1 MMRLLL
7 PLGLLGLLSI
17 LALILI
23 YIIRPNYQVK
33 HVSSTYVWK
42 LSLKRKKKKL
52 PTSKIRNILIFL
64 CQLLILTA
72 ITLILTNPSLVYSNT
87 VGSDV
92 DVIAII
98 DSSASMYAKSNDF
111 TRFQRALGDVRELT
125 GSVLDGGGR
134 LSVIIAD
141 DEPEFL
147 SRRTTA
153 AGKALLLLDLQELEE
168 KENGCSYGSCNLDGA
183 MKLCDEIL
191 AENPSAKIYFYTDT
205 EYEKTPEHV
214 SVMNVCG
221 TDEWNA
227 AILDAQTTLKE
238 GYYELAFDVAVYGM
252 NSQVNVTVAIHGANA
267 LDANDADDENGGIE
281 ITEPLYCADGQ
292 PVRVIFSN
300 EGGIDEENVVYHD
313 LTEGNERFYSYQW
326 IHISISAKD
335 SFTVDNDFYLYG
347 GQKEVVKVAYESSD
361 PNPFFTS
368 TLDRLRTS
376 RMMIDRWDIQV
387 TEIKKGEPYILEGYD
402 FYFFEHKMPEA
413 LPTDGVVVLIDPDPT
428 LGRIP
433 EGAGFRVDNMESFRG
448 NMMALVRGENYDHP
462 IVNYFDPTNI
472 EVSQIEI
479 LKDCDPAYDVILTCD
494 GNPTLIARND
504 GANKLAVL
512 AFSVHYSNISM
523 KLGIWYTMIYNMF
536 EYFNPSTLSG
546 NTFEVGESVTINGR
560 GPSVTVSSQ
569 QEPMTDFPA
578 KLALDL
584 PGVYRIGQTSYFA
597 GKNLPDINI
606 FVKVPALESNILR
619 KAESMGDYESP
630 LVGSDV
636 YDDLPLVCIAAALVA
651 LTLLEWWLQS
661 RENR

>member
-1 MMRLLL
+1 MMQLLL

-23 YIIRPNYQVK
+23 YVIRPNYQVK
-33 HVSSTYVWK
+33 HISSTYVWK
-42 LSLKRKKKKL
+42 LSLKRKRKRL

-64 CQLLILTA
+64 CQILILTA
-72 ITLILTNPSLVYSNT
+72 IALILADPSLVYSNT

-98 DSSASMYAKSNDF
+98 DSSASMYTESNGF
-111 TRFQRALGDVRELT
+111 TRFQRALEDVRELT
-125 GSVLDGGGR
+125 GSVLDSGGR

-147 SRRTTA
+147 SRRTVA
-153 AGKALLLLDLQELEE
+153 AGKALVLLDLQELEE
-168 KENGCSYGSCNLDGA
+168 KENGCSYGSCDLDGA

-191 AENPSAKIYFYTDT
+191 AENPSAQIYFYTDT

-227 AILDAQTTLKE
+227 AILDAQTALKE
-238 GYYELAFDVAVYGM
+238 GYYELTFDVGVYGM
-252 NSQVNVTVAIHGANA
+252 NSQVSVGVEIRGANA
-267 LDANDADDENGGIE
+267 LDANDEGSRIQ
-281 ITEPLYCADGQ
+281 ITQTLFCADGR
-292 PVRVIFSN
+292 PVRVVFNN
-300 EGGIDEENVVYHD
+300 EGGIDEEDVVYYD
-313 LTEGNERFYSYQW
+313 LTEGNERFYSYQS
-326 IHISISAKD
+326 IHISLSVED
-335 SFTVDNDFYLYG
+335 SFSVDNDFYLYG

-361 PNPFFTS
+361 PNPFFTA
-368 TLDRLRTS
+368 TFDRLRTS
-376 RMMIDRWDIQV
+376 RLMIDRWDIQV

-413 LPTDGVVVLIDPDPT
+413 LPMDGVVVLIDPDPT
-428 LGRIP
+428 LEKIP
-433 EGAGFRVDNMESFRG
+433 EGAGFRVDSVENFRG
-448 NMMALVRGENYDHP
+448 NMMALARGEHYDHP

-472 EVSQIEI
+472 EVSQIDV

-546 NTFEVGESVTINGR
+546 NTFEVGESVAVNGR
-560 GPSVTVSSQ
+560 GPNVTISSQ
-569 QEPMTDFPA
+569 QEPLTEFPA
-578 KLALDL
+578 ELTLDL
-584 PGVYRIGQTSYFA
+584 PGVYKIGQTSYFA

-606 FVKVPALESNILR
+606 FVKIPALESNILR
-619 KAESMGDYESP
+619 KVESLGDYERP
-630 LVGSDV
+630 PAGSDV
-636 YDDLPLVCIAAALVA
+636 YDDLPLLCIAAALVA
-651 LTLLEWWLQS
+651 LTFLEWWLQS